1 MEKISCIICAFNEEK
16 RIGVVLGALKNHPNI
31 DEVIVINDGST
42 DKTKEVAEAF
52 AFVRLISY
60 AKNKGKSSAMAIG
73 IEMAK
78 NNILMFLDADI
89 INITPEDITE
99 LARPVLDGVADISM
113 SLRKNSLW
121 IYKKIGLDFV
131 SGERVI
137 PREYLQNQV
146 EEITKLPGFGVE
158 VFMNRI
164 IIKNSLRVKVV
175 KWKNVSVTR
184 KTSKVGFWKG
194 ILGEIL
200 MIKETR
206 QVISFWEM
214 LSQNYNLLK
223 LAKKSDE

>member
-1 MEKISCIICAFNEEK
+1 MKKISCIICAFNEEK
-16 RIGVVLGALKNHPNI
+16 RIGIVLAALKNHPNI
-31 DEVIVINDGST
+31 DEVIVVDDGST
-42 DKTKEVAEAF
+42 DKTKEVAGSF
-52 AFVRLISY
+52 AFVKLVSY
-60 AKNKGKSSAMAIG
+60 TKNKGKSSAMAIG

-89 INITPEDITE
+89 INITLEDITE
-99 LARPVLDGVADISM
+99 LAKPVLDGMTDVSM

-137 PREYLQNQV
+137 LKKYLQNQV
-146 EEITKLPGFGVE
+146 EEIAKLPGFGVE

-164 IIKNSLRVKVV
+164 IIKNNLRVRVV
-175 KWKNVSVTR
+175 RWKNVSVTR

-194 ILGEIL
+194 VIGEIL

-206 QVISFWEM
+206 QVISFREM
-214 LSQNYNLLK
+214 LSQSYNLLK
-223 LAKKSDE
+223 LAKKIDE